1 MINFLLRE
9 TRKIFVCDG
18 RWPTRTRVGFLLHG
32 CRASGFVLHG
42 TGCRVKQ
49 MAILLH
55 ETGCRVKKGVFLLY
69 EDGGYRLI

>member
-1 MINFLLRE
+1 M
-9 TRKIFVCDG
+9 
-18 RWPTRTRVGFLLHG
+18 GFLLHG

-42 TGCRVKQ
+42 TGYHAKQ

-55 ETGCRVKKGVFLLY
+55 EAGYRVKKGVFLLY

>member
-1 MINFLLRE
+1 MG
-9 TRKIFVCDG
+9 KAPPG
-18 RWPTRTRVGFLLHG
+18 RGWGFLLHG

-42 TGCRVKQ
+42 TGCHAKQ